1 MAWYDEARFYHIY
14 PLGLLDAPKQNDYSE
29 PVHRLKKLEPW
40 IDHVKNI
47 GCNAI
52 YIGPLFESVG
62 HGYETTD
69 YKKLDSR
76 LGDNKDLKEFVDK
89 CHSKDIKVIF
99 DGVFNHTGRDFFAF
113 KDIQKNKHNSQYLDW
128 YCNVNFNSNTE
139 YNDGFSYDNWGGYNL
154 LVKLN
159 QRNQKVKDYI
169 AEVIRFWVD
178 EFDVDGIRLDA
189 ADVLDFDFMK
199 SLRAVANEVKPD
211 FWLMGEVI
219 HGDYDKWVNQETLH
233 SVTNYQLHKAL
244 YSGHND
250 HNYYEIAHTVKRL
263 YQMGGNRPD
272 GLKLYNFTDNHD
284 VERIYTKL
292 VNKEHFIPTHI
303 LMYTLP
309 GVPSLYYG
317 SEFGIDGKKEQGSDD
332 SLRPALNI
340 EDYKDA
346 VTTNKFTNVI
356 AKLGEVRSK
365 VPALSYGYFNEL
377 VLTNRQYVFSRTLD
391 ETSVIV
397 AVNNDDHNYGV
408 GVAASNVSEYIG
420 AISGERIPV
429 QNGHIYIN
437 IQPNSGDVWVPNID
451 SSFTMKTKECQ
462 KVQIEEKKVEENVVV
477 PQVCEEVNVEIKEE
491 KETISNIEIKKEEVV
506 QYDESFE
513 KGRIAGLQEAVL
525 ARMEKNGYVTEQMKK
540 DVYNQ
545 THIPSLIN
553 WIKSF

>member
-40 IDHVKNI
+40 IEHVKNI